1 MWLIYWL
8 MDGFFIFEFTFSFSF
23 LITTNYNASL
33 QYSLCFTM
41 LPIFLAILSFLT
53 DLRDL
58 RKSKDFS
65 TDFPNPASSYTYF
78 SFQLVQYPHQHQ
90 QDLQFRLR
98 VSLRLIFTLVCTCVC
113 FYVRFNWITCCLISN
128 TTSSRIYTLKDRH
141 VLLWLW
147 LADLR
152 TCQTDYTSMKM
163 GSFIYV
169 YIWL

>member
-1 MWLIYWL
+1 
-8 MDGFFIFEFTFSFSF
+8 
-23 LITTNYNASL
+23 
-33 QYSLCFTM
+33 M

-65 TDFPNPASSYTYF
+65 TDFPNPVSSQTCF

-128 TTSSRIYTLKDRH
+128 TTSSRIYTLTDKH
-141 VLLWLW
+141 GHSVTL
-147 LADLR
+147 
-152 TCQTDYTSMKM
+152 TCWITHLSDKLYTNQN
-163 GSFIYV
+163 GIIAIVCLIFICIICV
-169 YIWL
+169 TSAWARNSE